1 MEEMYE
7 VLKFIEHGT
16 QCRQSMDCERGEL
29 LIFCLRDNPR
39 QKKEILFDWFRQIS
53 ISLDQFHRCRKGQ
66 RYRYLNP
73 YSIVVSEDGKVYLL
87 NLEAPENEPVIK
99 KMQNK
104 AVRKHFVK
112 RGGRTEKEAEGDMDL
127 FGYGRTIQFVLA
139 YTEAVP
145 CLTRREEKKMARV
158 IERCTELQKKGYGDI
173 RQVTGDIPSPA
184 KRQPFSGMS
193 GWKKAAVMAAGC
205 LGVLAVPAVIL
216 SGSNGDAGSRTA
228 GEFHSEEG
236 HAAGAEGE
244 GTGGAET
251 ESHTAVFPGHEE
263 DPITDGEM
271 TDEEYITAAGRIL
284 KTYLLQNTVEGNEQ
298 TLLLGKELELEV
310 VRSLAAAYE
319 RQEMT
324 EEAILAYGR
333 LLEIEEGTGRIEEAA
348 EKKMKLEAGQGQY
361 ARAVLTGEKALQKAE
376 NSESILDLT
385 EEYRQELEGEPGRQR
400 TGSEENAFEQPAGE
414 SEAGEEEKDGRTE

>member
-7 VLKFIEHGT
+7 VLKFIEHGA
-16 QCRQSMDCERGEL
+16 QCRQSMDCERGDL
-29 LIFCLRDNPR
+29 LIFYLRDNPQ
-39 QKKEILFDWFRQIS
+39 QKKEVLFDWFRQIS

-73 YSIVVSEDGKVYLL
+73 YSIVVGEDGKVYLL
-87 NLEAPENEPVIK
+87 DLEAPENETVIK
-99 KMQNK
+99 KMQNR

-112 RGGRTEKEAEGDMDL
+112 RAGRTESGTEGDVDL

-145 CLTRREEKKMARV
+145 GLSRREEKRMVRV
-158 IERCTELQKKGYGDI
+158 IERCTEFCRKRYSDI
-173 RQVTGDIPSPA
+173 RQVTGDIPVTG
-184 KRQPFSGMS
+184 KCRPFPRLP
-193 GWKKAAVMAAGC
+193 GWKKKVILTAGC
-205 LGVLAVPAVIL
+205 LGVLAALTAVLPEI
-216 SGSNGDAGSRTA
+216 AGSKAAEKMHSAEEYVTEEENPGNKTA
-228 GEFHSEEG
+228 EAERQISAFSEYNENLISD
-236 HAAGAEGE
+236 ER
-244 GTGGAET
+244 
-251 ESHTAVFPGHEE
+251 
-263 DPITDGEM
+263 I
-271 TDEEYITAAGRIL
+271 TDEEYIAAAGRIL

-298 TLLLGKELELEV
+298 TLLLGRELELDV

-361 ARAVLTGEKALQKAE
+361 AQAVLTGENALKKAE
-376 NSESILDLT
+376 NSESLFNLT
-385 EEYRQELEGEPGRQR
+385 EKYRQELEGENAGNRNKQSEGPASETAGREQE
-400 TGSEENAFEQPAGE
+400 SEEEE
-414 SEAGEEEKDGRTE
+414 SNGKNE